1 MQHKILK
8 KIIGL
13 FGYKLIEKNTSKNER
28 LISHS
33 SFLKINKL
41 LEILFLEKKISNLIQ
56 IGANDGERFD
66 LLNSFI
72 KNLLPIMYSTGHE
85 YIDLFTKGLDEK
97 IILEAGFMKVD
108 NKNNDVIIPNYFEPF
123 VQKNVCIRYFTDT
136 KNLKDLRIYKGDGD
150 QDRPSFII

>member
-1 MQHKILK
+1 
-8 KIIGL
+8 
-13 FGYKLIEKNTSKNER
+13 
-28 LISHS
+28 
-33 SFLKINKL
+33 
-41 LEILFLEKKISNLIQ
+41 
-56 IGANDGERFD
+56 
-66 LLNSFI
+66 
-72 KNLLPIMYSTGHE
+72 MYSTGHE